1 MIRKKIVSAFLSI
14 TTLIAA
20 IPFGLS
26 NYSMDLTA
34 AESYPIQKFLMGIS
48 DTDRSVNASG
58 STLKSDVQNGST
70 AEKWSLNYI
79 SDGVYEI
86 VSSSS
91 GNILT
96 VNGSN
101 VNLSK
106 DTDGASQ
113 RWKIEGVQKDFD
125 GYYLYYK
132 IVSNA
137 DSSKALTFN
146 SNSNSFSLSSYSG
159 KDNQKFKLNLDGIE
173 GFAGNTMCKEGE
185 KAGAIGGLL
194 GKTVT
199 ASTADQLESYLNEVG
214 AMTIVINGNIDM
226 QKKGNTRIRDNKTI
240 VGSYSANT
248 IQDCQF
254 RTNDAYGATNDSP
267 SDNIVFR
274 NIDFQAVNVKNRIL
288 INIWSSRNIWI
299 DHCTFNNRLS
309 YDKTGNGQDEVG
321 KFIWIN
327 TPYESYLDAKDRLRS
342 PDYITI
348 SYCSFTNRYWTVA
361 YGTQNDE
368 TSRCRTTL
376 CYNKWDKNVRRCPQ
390 IGNGNGHIYNNY
402 FEGSDSGNGSGT
414 SQIIGGDGSNIVSEN
429 CRFQSYENIYPY
441 CISAGGGNDPYRDN
455 GSYYAKT
462 SSETPSQLSISV
474 KVKSTWNPNKENYGY
489 SLISAYN
496 TKGTDIKDFCNS
508 YVGAFKDS
516 DKIKYITDSDMS
528 KYISVKYPSPF
539 LKSLSIN
546 EYTAAV
552 MDTSIKYM
560 FKNVGS
566 GLYMEVDGAKA
577 ESGTNVQQWGAD
589 SEALHN
595 TWKLRDAGDGYYY
608 IRSCVGDGK
617 TYFLDLSYGKSDN
630 GTNIGIWTNDESDAR
645 KFKFADNGDGTYTIL
660 TKPSNDKSC
669 IAVENDSTKSGAN
682 ILQWECNG
690 NDSQKWIAE
699 KITIKDGAKI
709 DTSKNYMIQNVNS
722 GQFMEVSDGK
732 AEAGTNV
739 QQWGADTSKP
749 SAHNVWRFKELDW
762 GYYYIYSGTGDG
774 NTFLLNCAD
783 AKDGTN
789 IYIDSLL
796 KSSTQYFKMVDNEDG
811 TYTIVTRSSKD
822 LSCVEII
829 NASKDSGANVQQWKW
844 NDNKCQ
850 KWKIIPVDYTMPF
863 QKVTTATT
871 KPVITTTTTT
881 IVTTTTPYTSSSATT
896 TTSSTQIPT
905 IVVGDINE
913 NGKFEISDLIALQK
927 YLIKIDKFNSKQYKI
942 ADINNDGSVNIL
954 DLIIL
959 KRKLLEN

>member
-1 MIRKKIVSAFLSI
+1 MIGKKIVSTVLSV
-14 TTLIAA
+14 TTMIAA
-20 IPFGLS
+20 IPLGFKAERFEAF
-26 NYSMDLTA
+26 A
-34 AESYPIQKFLMGIS
+34 AESYPVQKFLMGIS

-58 STLKSDVQNGST
+58 TSLKSDTSNGTSS
-70 AEKWSLNYI
+70 EEWSLNYV

-86 VSSSS
+86 VSGAN

-96 VNGSN
+96 SSGNG
-101 VNLSK
+101 VTLAK
-106 DTDGASQ
+106 DTDSASQ

-132 IVSNA
+132 VVSNA

-146 SNSNSFSLSSYSG
+146 PNSNSFTLSSYSG
-159 KDNQKFKLNLDGIE
+159 NEYQKYKINLDGCE
-173 GFAGNTMCKEGE
+173 GFAGNSMCQEGE
-185 KAGAIGGLL
+185 KACTVGGLF
-194 GKTVT
+194 GKTITVSS
-199 ASTADQLESYLNEVG
+199 ASELKNALDSKEAL
-214 AMTIVINGNIDM
+214 TIVVSANIDM
-226 QKKGNTRIRDNKTI
+226 QSEGNTRIRDNKTI

-248 IQDCQF
+248 IYDCQL
-254 RTNDAYGATNDSP
+254 RTNDAYGAADDSP

-429 CRFQSYENIYPY
+429 CRFQSYENTYPY
-441 CISAGGGNDPYRDN
+441 CISAGGGNDPYRDS
-455 GSYYAKT
+455 GSYYSKT
-462 SSETPSQLSISV
+462 SGAVPTAMKISI
-474 KVKSTWNPNKENYGY
+474 KVASTWYPNKENYGY

-496 TKGTDIKDFCNS
+496 TKGTDTKDFCNS
-508 YVGAFKDS
+508 YAGAFKS
-516 DKIKYITDSDMS
+516 EGKIKYIGDSDMS

-539 LKSLSIN
+539 LKSLTVTEN
-546 EYTAAV
+546 TAAV
-552 MDTSIKYM
+552 MDTSVKYM
-560 FKNVGS
+560 FKNSGS

-577 ESGTNVQQWGAD
+577 ESGANVQQWVAD
-589 SEALHN
+589 GEAVHN

-617 TYFLDLSYGKSDN
+617 TYYLDLAYGKADN

-645 KFKFADNGDGTYTIL
+645 KFKFVDNGDGTYTIL
-660 TKPSNDKSC
+660 TKSSKDASC
-669 IAVENDSTKSGAN
+669 ISVESDSLQSGAN
-682 ILQWECNG
+682 VIQWQCNG
-690 NDSQKWIAE
+690 KDSQKWIAE
-699 KITIKDGAKI
+699 KITIKDGAEI
-709 DTSKNYMIQNVNS
+709 NTSKNYMIQNVNS
-722 GQFMEVSDGK
+722 GQFMEVQDGK
-732 AEAGTNV
+732 AESGANV
-739 QQWGADTSKP
+739 QQWGADTGNP
-749 SAHNVWRFKELDW
+749 SAHNVWRLKAVNW
-762 GYYYIYSGTGDG
+762 GYYYIYSGMADGD
-774 NTFLLNCAD
+774 TLLLNCTD
-783 AKDGTN
+783 GKNGTN
-789 IYIDSLL
+789 IYIDEFL
-796 KSSTQYFKMVDNEDG
+796 KSSTQYFKFVDNEDG

-822 LSCVEII
+822 LSCVEIAD
-829 NASKDSGANVQQWKW
+829 ASKASGANVQQWQW
-844 NDNKCQ
+844 NDNSCQ
-850 KWKIIPVDYTMPF
+850 KWKLIPVDYTLPC
-863 QKVTTATT
+863 Q
-871 KPVITTTTTT
+871 TTTTTT
-881 IVTTTTPYTSSSATT
+881 TTT
-896 TTSSTQIPT
+896 TTSTTISTTTTTTTVPSD
-905 IVVGDINE
+905 VKGDVN
-913 NGKFEISDLIALQK
+913 SDGTFNIADLVLLQK
-927 YLIKIDKFNSKQYKI
+927 WLLAVPDAKLENWKAADLCEDNKLDSFDLCIMRKI
-942 ADINNDGSVNIL
+942 
-954 DLIIL
+954 
-959 KRKLLEN
+959 LLEQIKK